1 MIGHYIWV
9 IIVGFVAGLIARF
22 IIPGPN
28 NPSGFIMTAVLGI
41 VGSVIANF
49 IAVKVGWIGPG
60 EGGQLLSGMLG
71 HDGLIRSGFRA
82 RWGSVRTAYQTDLC
96 TVPATG

>member
-1 MIGHYIWV
+1 MVLHYIWV

-28 NPSGFIMTAVLGI
+28 NPSGFVMTAVLGI

-49 IAVKVGWIGPG
+49 IAVRVGWIHGNG
-60 EGGQLLSGMLG
+60 EGGHLLSGIVGAVILL
-71 HDGLIRSGFRA
+71 LIYHLIASRSA
-82 RWGSVRTAYQTDLC
+82 STI
-96 TVPATG
+96 